1 METTE
6 ALRINYSNKRFSS
19 LIAELYLRMS
29 NNDGNNK
36 GNKILFYAECSSEEK
51 INLGG
56 NEKVSDFLCMY
67 ICLYLFIVFIRVYG
81 I

>member
-1 METTE
+1 MDDATVRLYLCMETTE

-36 GNKILFYAECSSEEK
+36 GNKILF
-51 INLGG
+51 
-56 NEKVSDFLCMY
+56 
-67 ICLYLFIVFIRVYG
+67 
-81 I
+81 